1 MKTRISHLWYLLSWI
16 LSTAF
21 IVVVYHMITESDIF
35 RFGPN
40 VWTYIDQ
47 GYIALL
53 GFFII
58 LIITNIVSLI
68 FHEVQYAFSMN
79 YLMIRK
85 FLPIIRFL
93 VILVIWIIGSLIV
106 LQTIGF
112 NTNGL
117 LAGAGIGGV
126 MFALASK
133 DLVANL
139 LGSLSIIMSKTFE
152 IGETIRVKNLEGIVE
167 EINLNYTKI
176 MSTDGKVVF
185 MPNKVLNTEQLENL
199 SRRRFYVYTFKIPF
213 KKNSGNSEKVKDA
226 LMLIEGKI
234 AEYSPIKVTITTE
247 IPNAN
252 DLLYVISV
260 NVPEENEEFEKDIQ
274 NFLIPYIFSPEK

>member
-1 MKTRISHLWYLLSWI
+1 
-16 LSTAF
+16 
-21 IVVVYHMITESDIF
+21 
-35 RFGPN
+35 
-40 VWTYIDQ
+40 
-47 GYIALL
+47 
-53 GFFII
+53 
-58 LIITNIVSLI
+58 
-68 FHEVQYAFSMN
+68 
-79 YLMIRK
+79 
-85 FLPIIRFL
+85 
-93 VILVIWIIGSLIV
+93 
-106 LQTIGF
+106 
-112 NTNGL
+112 
-117 LAGAGIGGV
+117 
-126 MFALASK
+126 
-133 DLVANL
+133 
-139 LGSLSIIMSKTFE
+139 MSKTFE

-213 KKNSGNSEKVKDA
+213 KKNSGNPEQVKDA

-274 NFLIPYIFSPEK
+274 NFLIPYIFAQEK